1 MTLEELR
8 NRIDDI
14 DDKIAALYLE
24 RQDTVRL
31 IGEEKAKTHAP
42 VFDPAREKK
51 VIAKVTK
58 QADDEQKIYLK
69 RVFETIMETARAYQR
84 RLVAPATPLSD
95 ELRRALMEGK
105 RYFPVSASV
114 ACQGVEG
121 SYSSIAAGKL
131 FEIAD
136 ITFFRN
142 FEGVFQAVEKGLCD
156 YGVLPIENSA
166 VGSVNAVYDLMKKH
180 NFYIVRSIK
189 LKVSHH
195 LLAKKGVKRGDIK
208 EIFSHEQAIGQ
219 CAAYIAKNFPSAK
232 VTSCPNTAVAAES
245 VARSDR
251 TDVACISSRN
261 CAELYGLGIVDSN
274 IQDNDSNYTRFICIS
289 KRLELFA
296 PADRISIMMT
306 LPHESGSL
314 NRVLNKFSTLGLNLT
329 KLESRPLPG
338 TDFEFMFYF
347 DFEGQIENSD
357 TLSLIAELD
366 QGTEQ
371 FVFLG
376 SYHEVAQ

>member
-1 MTLEELR
+1 MIEELR
-8 NRIDDI
+8 KKIDEI

-24 RQDTVRL
+24 RQNTVRE
-31 IGEEKAKTHAP
+31 IGEEKARTHTA
-42 VFDPAREKK
+42 VSDPAREKK
-51 VIAKVTK
+51 IIARVTK

-69 RVFETIMETARAYQR
+69 RVFETIMETSRAYQR
-84 RLVAPATPLSD
+84 RLVAPVSKLSD
-95 ELRRALMEGK
+95 ELRRVLMEGK
-105 RYFPVSASV
+105 KYFPVSSTV

-121 SYSSIAAGKL
+121 SYSSIAADKL

-166 VGSVNAVYDLMKKH
+166 VGSVNAVYDLMKKYR
-180 NFYIVRSIK
+180 FYIVRSIK

-195 LLAKKGVKRGDIK
+195 LLAKKGVALSDIK
-208 EIFSHEQAIGQ
+208 EIYSHEQAIGQ
-219 CAAYIAKNFPSAK
+219 CSAYLQKLPSSVK
-232 VTSCPNTAVAAES
+232 VTACPNTAVAAET
-245 VARSDR
+245 VANSDR
-251 TDVACISSRN
+251 TDIACISSRN
-261 CAELYGLGIVDSN
+261 CADLYDLGILDSN

-289 KRLELFA
+289 KTLEVFA
-296 PADRISIMMT
+296 PANRISIMMT

-376 SYHEVAQ
+376 SYYEVTQ

>member
-1 MTLEELR
+1 MLEELR
-8 NRIDDI
+8 KKIDTL
-14 DDKIAALYLE
+14 DDEIAKLYLE
-24 RQDTVRL
+24 RQSVVKK
-31 IGEEKAKTHAP
+31 IGEEKARNRTA
-42 VFDPAREKK
+42 VADPSREKQI
-51 VIAKVTK
+51 IARVTK
-58 QADDEQKIYLK
+58 SADDEQKIYLK
-69 RVFETIMETARAYQR
+69 RVFETIMETSRAYQR
-84 RLVAPATPLSD
+84 RLVAPVSPLAD
-95 ELRRALMEGK
+95 ELRRVLMEGK
-105 RYFPVSASV
+105 KYFPVSSTV

-121 SYSSIAAGKL
+121 SYSSIAADKL

-136 ITFFRN
+136 ITYFRN

-180 NFYIVRSIK
+180 RFYIVRSIK
-189 LKVSHH
+189 LKVCHH
-195 LLAKKGVKRGDIK
+195 LLAKKGVKISDIK

-219 CAAYIAKNFPSAK
+219 CAEYLQKFAKDVKITA
-232 VTSCPNTAVAAES
+232 CPNTAVAAEK
-245 VARSDR
+245 VAASDR

-261 CAELYGLGIVDSN
+261 CADLYDLGILDGN

-289 KRLELFA
+289 KNLQVFA
-296 PADRISIMMT
+296 PAGKISIMMT

-357 TLSLIAELD
+357 TLALIAELD
-366 QGTEQ
+366 RGSEQ
-371 FVFLG
+371 FLFLG
-376 SYHEVAQ
+376 SYYEVSQ

>member
-1 MTLEELR
+1 MLEELR
-8 NRIDDI
+8 KKIDEI

-24 RQDTVRL
+24 RQNTVRE
-31 IGEEKAKTHAP
+31 IGEEKARTHTA
-42 VFDPAREKK
+42 VADPTREKK
-51 VIAKVTK
+51 IIARVTK

-69 RVFETIMETARAYQR
+69 RVFETMIETSRAYQR
-84 RLVAPATPLSD
+84 RLVAPVTPLSD
-95 ELRRALMEGK
+95 DLRRVLMEGK
-105 RYFPVSASV
+105 KYFPVSSTV

-121 SYSSIAAGKL
+121 SYSSIAADKL

-180 NFYIVRSIK
+180 RFYIVRSIK

-195 LLAKKGVKRGDIK
+195 LLAKKGVSLSDIK
-208 EIFSHEQAIGQ
+208 EIYSHEQAIAQ
-219 CAAYIAKNFPSAK
+219 CAAYLQKLPSSVK
-232 VTSCPNTAVAAES
+232 VTACPNTAIAAET
-245 VARSDR
+245 VASSDR
-251 TDVACISSRN
+251 KDIACISSRG
-261 CAELYGLGIVDSN
+261 CAELYDLGILDSN

-289 KRLELFA
+289 KKLEIFA
-296 PADRISIMMT
+296 PADRISVMMT

-376 SYHEVAQ
+376 CYHEVTQ

>member
-1 MTLEELR
+1 MLEELR
-8 NRIDDI
+8 KKIDTL
-14 DDKIAALYLE
+14 DDEIAKLYLE
-24 RQDTVRL
+24 RQSVVKE
-31 IGEEKAKTHAP
+31 IGEEKARNRTA
-42 VFDPAREKK
+42 VADPSREKQI
-51 VIAKVTK
+51 IARVTK
-58 QADDEQKIYLK
+58 SADDEQKIYLK
-69 RVFETIMETARAYQR
+69 RVFETIMETSRAYQR
-84 RLVAPATPLSD
+84 RLVAPVSPLAD
-95 ELRRALMEGK
+95 ELRRVLMEGK
-105 RYFPVSASV
+105 KYFPVSSTV

-121 SYSSIAAGKL
+121 SYSSIAADKL

-136 ITFFRN
+136 ITYFRN

-180 NFYIVRSIK
+180 RFYIVRSIK
-189 LKVSHH
+189 LKVCHH
-195 LLAKKGVKRGDIK
+195 LLAKKGVKISDIK

-219 CAAYIAKNFPSAK
+219 CAEYLQKFAKDVKITA
-232 VTSCPNTAVAAES
+232 CPNTAVAAEK
-245 VARSDR
+245 VAASDR

-261 CAELYGLGIVDSN
+261 CADLYDLGILDGN

-289 KRLELFA
+289 KSLQVFA
-296 PADRISIMMT
+296 PAGKISIMMT

-357 TLSLIAELD
+357 TLALIAELD
-366 QGTEQ
+366 RGSEQ
-371 FVFLG
+371 FFFLG
-376 SYHEVAQ
+376 SYYEVSQ

>member
-1 MTLEELR
+1 MIEELR
-8 NRIDDI
+8 KKIDEL
-14 DDKIAALYLE
+14 DDKIAGLYLE
-24 RQDTVRL
+24 RQRTVRE
-31 IGEEKAKTHAP
+31 IGEEKARTHAA
-42 VFDPAREKK
+42 VLDPAREKK
-51 VIAKVTK
+51 IIARVTK

-69 RVFETIMETARAYQR
+69 RVFETILETSRAYQR
-84 RLVAPATPLSD
+84 RLVAPVTPLSD
-95 ELRRALMEGK
+95 NLRRVLMEGK
-105 RYFPVSASV
+105 KYFPVSSTV

-121 SYSSIAAGKL
+121 SYSSIAADKL

-180 NFYIVRSIK
+180 RFYIVRSIK
-189 LKVSHH
+189 LKVCHH
-195 LLAKKGVKRGDIK
+195 LLAKKGVALSDIK
-208 EIFSHEQAIGQ
+208 EVYSHEQAIGQ
-219 CAAYIAKNFPSAK
+219 CSAYLQKLPSSVKITA
-232 VTSCPNTAVAAES
+232 CPNTAVAAEM
-245 VARSDR
+245 VANSDR
-251 TDVACISSRN
+251 NDVACISSRN
-261 CAELYGLGIVDSN
+261 CAELYGLGILESN

-289 KRLELFA
+289 KTLEIFA
-296 PADRISIMMT
+296 PANRISIMMT

-371 FVFLG
+371 FTFLG
-376 SYHEVAQ
+376 SYYEVAQ

>member
-1 MTLEELR
+1 MIEELR
-8 NRIDDI
+8 KKIDEL
-14 DDKIAALYLE
+14 DDKIAELYLE
-24 RQDTVRL
+24 RQRTVRE
-31 IGEEKAKTHAP
+31 IGEEKARTHAA
-42 VFDPAREKK
+42 VLDPAREKK
-51 VIAKVTK
+51 IIARVTK

-69 RVFETIMETARAYQR
+69 RVFETILETSRAYQR
-84 RLVAPATPLSD
+84 RLVAPVTPLSD
-95 ELRRALMEGK
+95 NLRRVLMEGK
-105 RYFPVSASV
+105 KYFPVSSTV

-121 SYSSIAAGKL
+121 SYSSIAADKL
-131 FEIAD
+131 FEIED

-180 NFYIVRSIK
+180 RFYIVRSIK
-189 LKVSHH
+189 LKVCHH
-195 LLAKKGVKRGDIK
+195 LLAKKGVALSDIR
-208 EIFSHEQAIGQ
+208 EVYSHEQAIGQ
-219 CAAYIAKNFPSAK
+219 CSAYLQKLPSSVKITA
-232 VTSCPNTAVAAES
+232 CPNTAVAAEM
-245 VARSDR
+245 VANSDR
-251 TDVACISSRN
+251 NDVACISSRN
-261 CAELYGLGIVDSN
+261 CAELYGLGILESN

-289 KRLELFA
+289 KTLEVFA
-296 PADRISIMMT
+296 PANRISIMMT

-371 FVFLG
+371 FTFLG
-376 SYHEVAQ
+376 SYYEVAQ

>member
-1 MTLEELR
+1 MIDELR
-8 NRIDDI
+8 KKIDSI

-24 RQDTVRL
+24 RQDTVRE
-31 IGEEKAKTHAP
+31 IGEEKARTHSA
-42 VFDPAREKK
+42 VLDPAREKK
-51 VIAKVTK
+51 IIARVTK
-58 QADDEQKIYLK
+58 TADDEQKIYLK
-69 RVFETIMETARAYQR
+69 RVFETILETSRAYQR
-84 RLVAPATPLSD
+84 RLVAPVTPLSD
-95 ELRRALMEGK
+95 ELRRVLMEGK
-105 RYFPVSASV
+105 KYFPVNSTV

-121 SYSSIAAGKL
+121 SYSSIAADKL

-136 ITFFRN
+136 ITYFKN

-180 NFYIVRSIK
+180 RFYIVRSVK
-189 LKVSHH
+189 LKVCHH
-195 LLAKKGVKRGDIK
+195 LLAKKGVQLKDIR
-208 EIFSHEQAIGQ
+208 EVFSHEQAIGQ
-219 CAAYIAKNFPSAK
+219 CASFLSRVCPSAK
-232 VTSCPNTAVAAES
+232 VTACANTAIAAEA
-245 VARSDR
+245 VANSERN
-251 TDVACISSRN
+251 DVACISSRS
-261 CAELYGLGIVDSN
+261 CADLYGLGILESN

-289 KRLELFA
+289 KSLEIFA
-296 PADRISIMMT
+296 PANRISIMMT

-357 TLSLIAELD
+357 TLALVAELD

-376 SYHEVAQ
+376 SYYEVMG

>member
-1 MTLEELR
+1 MIEELR
-8 NRIDDI
+8 KKIDEL
-14 DDKIAALYLE
+14 DDKIAELYLE
-24 RQDTVRL
+24 RQRTVRE
-31 IGEEKAKTHAP
+31 IGEEKARTHAA
-42 VFDPAREKK
+42 VLDPAREKK
-51 VIAKVTK
+51 IIARVTK

-69 RVFETIMETARAYQR
+69 RVFETILETSRAYQR
-84 RLVAPATPLSD
+84 RLVAPVTPLSD
-95 ELRRALMEGK
+95 NLRRVLMEGK
-105 RYFPVSASV
+105 KYFPVSSTV

-121 SYSSIAAGKL
+121 SYSSIAADKL

-180 NFYIVRSIK
+180 RFYIVRSIK
-189 LKVSHH
+189 LKVCHH
-195 LLAKKGVKRGDIK
+195 LLAKKGVALSDIK
-208 EIFSHEQAIGQ
+208 EVYSHEQAIGQ
-219 CAAYIAKNFPSAK
+219 CSAYLQKLPSSVKITA
-232 VTSCPNTAVAAES
+232 CPNTAVAAEM
-245 VARSDR
+245 VANSDR
-251 TDVACISSRN
+251 NDVACISSRN
-261 CAELYGLGIVDSN
+261 CAELYGLGILESN

-289 KRLELFA
+289 KTLEVFA
-296 PADRISIMMT
+296 PANRISIMMT

-371 FVFLG
+371 FTFLG
-376 SYHEVAQ
+376 SYYEVAQ

>member
-1 MTLEELR
+1 MIEELR
-8 NRIDDI
+8 KKIDEL
-14 DDKIAALYLE
+14 DDKIAELYLE
-24 RQDTVRL
+24 RQRTVRE
-31 IGEEKAKTHAP
+31 IGEEKARTHAA
-42 VFDPAREKK
+42 VLDPAREKK
-51 VIAKVTK
+51 IIARVTK

-69 RVFETIMETARAYQR
+69 RVFETILETSRAYQR
-84 RLVAPATPLSD
+84 RLVAPVTPLSD
-95 ELRRALMEGK
+95 NLRRVLMEGK
-105 RYFPVSASV
+105 KYFPVSSTV

-121 SYSSIAAGKL
+121 SYSSIAADKL

-142 FEGVFQAVEKGLCD
+142 FESVFQAVEKGLCD

-180 NFYIVRSIK
+180 RFYIVRSIK
-189 LKVSHH
+189 LKVCHH
-195 LLAKKGVKRGDIK
+195 LLAKKGVALSDIR
-208 EIFSHEQAIGQ
+208 EVYSHEQAIGQ
-219 CAAYIAKNFPSAK
+219 CSAYLQKLPSSVKITA
-232 VTSCPNTAVAAES
+232 CPNTAVAAEM
-245 VARSDR
+245 VANSDR
-251 TDVACISSRN
+251 NDVACISSRN
-261 CAELYGLGIVDSN
+261 CAELYGLGILESN

-289 KRLELFA
+289 KTLEVFA
-296 PADRISIMMT
+296 PANRISIMMT

-371 FVFLG
+371 FTFLG
-376 SYHEVAQ
+376 SYYEVAQ

>member
-1 MTLEELR
+1 MLEELR
-8 NRIDDI
+8 KKIDTL
-14 DDKIAALYLE
+14 DDEIAKLYLE
-24 RQDTVRL
+24 RQSVVNE
-31 IGEEKAKTHAP
+31 IGEEKARNRTA
-42 VFDPAREKK
+42 VADPSREKQI
-51 VIAKVTK
+51 IARVTK
-58 QADDEQKIYLK
+58 SADDEQKIYLK
-69 RVFETIMETARAYQR
+69 RVFETIMETSRAYQR
-84 RLVAPATPLSD
+84 RLVAPVSPLAD
-95 ELRRALMEGK
+95 ELRRVLMEGK
-105 RYFPVSASV
+105 KYFPVSSTV

-121 SYSSIAAGKL
+121 SYSSIAADKL

-136 ITFFRN
+136 ITYFRN

-180 NFYIVRSIK
+180 RFYIVRSIK
-189 LKVSHH
+189 LKVCHH
-195 LLAKKGVKRGDIK
+195 LLAKKGVKISDIK

-219 CAAYIAKNFPSAK
+219 CAEYLQKFAKDVKITA
-232 VTSCPNTAVAAES
+232 CPNTAVAAEK
-245 VARSDR
+245 VAASDR

-261 CAELYGLGIVDSN
+261 CADLYDLGILDGN

-289 KRLELFA
+289 KNLQVFA
-296 PADRISIMMT
+296 PAGKISIMMT

-357 TLSLIAELD
+357 TLALIAELD
-366 QGTEQ
+366 RGSEQ
-371 FVFLG
+371 FFFLG
-376 SYHEVAQ
+376 SYYEVSQ

>member
-1 MTLEELR
+1 MLEELR
-8 NRIDDI
+8 KKIDTL
-14 DDKIAALYLE
+14 DDEIAKLYLE
-24 RQDTVRL
+24 RQSVVKK
-31 IGEEKAKTHAP
+31 IGEEKARNRTA
-42 VFDPAREKK
+42 VADPSREKRI
-51 VIAKVTK
+51 IARVAKS
-58 QADDEQKIYLK
+58 ADDEQKIYLK
-69 RVFETIMETARAYQR
+69 RVFETIMETSRAYQR
-84 RLVAPATPLSD
+84 RLVAPVSPLAD
-95 ELRRALMEGK
+95 ELRRVLMEGK
-105 RYFPVSASV
+105 KYFPVSSTV

-121 SYSSIAAGKL
+121 SYSSIAADKL

-136 ITFFRN
+136 ITYFRN

-180 NFYIVRSIK
+180 RFYIVRSIK
-189 LKVSHH
+189 LKVCHH
-195 LLAKKGVKRGDIK
+195 LLAKKGVKISDIK

-219 CAAYIAKNFPSAK
+219 CAEYLQKFAKDVKITA
-232 VTSCPNTAVAAES
+232 CPNTAVAAEK
-245 VARSDR
+245 VAASDR

-261 CAELYGLGIVDSN
+261 CADLYDLGILDGN

-289 KRLELFA
+289 KNLQVFA
-296 PADRISIMMT
+296 PAGKISIMMT

-357 TLSLIAELD
+357 TLALIAELD
-366 QGTEQ
+366 RGSEQ
-371 FVFLG
+371 FFFLG
-376 SYHEVAQ
+376 SYYEVSQ

>member
-1 MTLEELR
+1 MIEELR
-8 NRIDDI
+8 KKIDEL
-14 DDKIAALYLE
+14 DDKIARLYLE
-24 RQDTVRL
+24 RQRTVRE
-31 IGEEKAKTHAP
+31 IGEEKARTHAA
-42 VFDPAREKK
+42 VLDPAREKK
-51 VIAKVTK
+51 IIARVTK

-69 RVFETIMETARAYQR
+69 RVFETILETSRAYQR
-84 RLVAPATPLSD
+84 RLVAPVTPLSD
-95 ELRRALMEGK
+95 NLRRVLMEGK
-105 RYFPVSASV
+105 KYFPVSSTV

-121 SYSSIAAGKL
+121 SYSSIAADKL

-180 NFYIVRSIK
+180 RFYIVRSIK
-189 LKVSHH
+189 LKVCHH
-195 LLAKKGVKRGDIK
+195 LLAKKGVALSDIR
-208 EIFSHEQAIGQ
+208 EVYSHEQAIGQ
-219 CAAYIAKNFPSAK
+219 CSAYLQKLPSSVKITA
-232 VTSCPNTAVAAES
+232 CPNTAVAAEM
-245 VARSDR
+245 VANSDR
-251 TDVACISSRN
+251 NDVACISSRN
-261 CAELYGLGIVDSN
+261 CAELYGLGILESN

-289 KRLELFA
+289 KTLEVFA
-296 PADRISIMMT
+296 PANRISIMMT

-371 FVFLG
+371 FTFLG
-376 SYHEVAQ
+376 SYYEVAQ

>member
-1 MTLEELR
+1 MLEELR
-8 NRIDDI
+8 KKIDTL
-14 DDKIAALYLE
+14 DDEIAKLYLE
-24 RQDTVRL
+24 RQSVVKK
-31 IGEEKAKTHAP
+31 IGEEKARNRTA
-42 VFDPAREKK
+42 VADPSREKQI
-51 VIAKVTK
+51 IARVTK
-58 QADDEQKIYLK
+58 SADDEQKIYLK
-69 RVFETIMETARAYQR
+69 RVFETIMETSRAYQR
-84 RLVAPATPLSD
+84 RLVAPVSPLAD
-95 ELRRALMEGK
+95 ELRRVLMEVK
-105 RYFPVSASV
+105 KYFPVSSTV

-121 SYSSIAAGKL
+121 SYSSIAADKL

-136 ITFFRN
+136 ITYFRN

-180 NFYIVRSIK
+180 RFYIVRSIK
-189 LKVSHH
+189 LKVCHH
-195 LLAKKGVKRGDIK
+195 LLAKKGVKISDIK

-219 CAAYIAKNFPSAK
+219 CAEYLQKFAKDVKITA
-232 VTSCPNTAVAAES
+232 CPNTAVAAEK
-245 VARSDR
+245 VAASDR

-261 CAELYGLGIVDSN
+261 CADLYDLGILDGN

-289 KRLELFA
+289 KNLQVFA
-296 PADRISIMMT
+296 PAGKISIMMT

-357 TLSLIAELD
+357 TLALIAELD
-366 QGTEQ
+366 RGSEQ
-371 FVFLG
+371 FFFLG
-376 SYHEVAQ
+376 SYYEVSQ

>member
-1 MTLEELR
+1 MIEELR
-8 NRIDDI
+8 KKIDSL
-14 DDKIAALYLE
+14 DDEIAKLYLE
-24 RQDTVRL
+24 RQNTVRE
-31 IGEEKAKTHAP
+31 IGEEKARTHAA
-42 VFDPAREKK
+42 VLDPAREKK
-51 VIAKVTK
+51 IIARVTK

-69 RVFETIMETARAYQR
+69 RVFETILETSRAYQR
-84 RLVAPATPLSD
+84 RLVAPVTPLSNN
-95 ELRRALMEGK
+95 LRRVLMEGK
-105 RYFPVSASV
+105 KYFPVSSTV
-114 ACQGVEG
+114 ACQGVDG
-121 SYSSIAAGKL
+121 SYSSIAAEKL

-180 NFYIVRSIK
+180 SFYIVRSIK
-189 LKVSHH
+189 LKVCHH
-195 LLAKKGVKRGDIK
+195 LLAKKGVALKDIK
-208 EIFSHEQAIGQ
+208 EIYSHEQALNQ
-219 CAAYIAKNFPSAK
+219 CSAYLQKFPSSVKITA
-232 VTSCPNTAVAAES
+232 CPNTAVAAET
-245 VARSDR
+245 VANSERNDI
-251 TDVACISSRN
+251 ACISSRN
-261 CAELYGLGIVDSN
+261 CAELYGLGIVESN

-289 KRLELFA
+289 KTLEVFA
-296 PADRISIMMT
+296 PANRISIMMT

-371 FVFLG
+371 FTFLG
-376 SYHEVAQ
+376 SYYEVSQ

>member
-1 MTLEELR
+1 MIEELR
-8 NRIDDI
+8 KKIDEL
-14 DDKIAALYLE
+14 DDQIAELYLE
-24 RQDTVRL
+24 RQRTVRE
-31 IGEEKAKTHAP
+31 IGEEKARTHAA
-42 VFDPAREKK
+42 VLDPAREKK
-51 VIAKVTK
+51 IIARVTK

-69 RVFETIMETARAYQR
+69 RVFETILETSRAYQR
-84 RLVAPATPLSD
+84 RLVAPVTPLSD
-95 ELRRALMEGK
+95 NLRRVLMEGK
-105 RYFPVSASV
+105 KYFPVSSTV

-121 SYSSIAAGKL
+121 SYSSIAADKL

-180 NFYIVRSIK
+180 RFYIVRSIK
-189 LKVSHH
+189 LKVCHH
-195 LLAKKGVKRGDIK
+195 LLAKKGVALSDIR
-208 EIFSHEQAIGQ
+208 EVYSHEQAIGQ
-219 CAAYIAKNFPSAK
+219 CSAYLQKLPSSVKITA
-232 VTSCPNTAVAAES
+232 CPNTAVAAET
-245 VARSDR
+245 VANSDR
-251 TDVACISSRN
+251 NDVACISSRN
-261 CAELYGLGIVDSN
+261 CAELYGLGILESN

-289 KRLELFA
+289 KTLEVFA
-296 PADRISIMMT
+296 PANRISIMMT

-371 FVFLG
+371 FTFLG
-376 SYHEVAQ
+376 SYYEVAQ

>member
-1 MTLEELR
+1 MIEELR
-8 NRIDDI
+8 KKIDEL
-14 DDKIAALYLE
+14 DDKIAELYLE
-24 RQDTVRL
+24 RQRTVRE
-31 IGEEKAKTHAP
+31 IGEEKARTHAA
-42 VFDPAREKK
+42 VLDPAREKK
-51 VIAKVTK
+51 IIARVTK

-69 RVFETIMETARAYQR
+69 RVFETILETSRAYQR
-84 RLVAPATPLSD
+84 RLVAPVTPLSD
-95 ELRRALMEGK
+95 NLRRVLMEGK
-105 RYFPVSASV
+105 KYFPVSSTV

-121 SYSSIAAGKL
+121 SYSSIAADKL

-180 NFYIVRSIK
+180 RFYIVRSIK
-189 LKVSHH
+189 LKVCHH
-195 LLAKKGVKRGDIK
+195 LLAKKGVALSDIR
-208 EIFSHEQAIGQ
+208 EVYSHEQAIGQ
-219 CAAYIAKNFPSAK
+219 CSAYLQKLPSSVKITA
-232 VTSCPNTAVAAES
+232 CPNTAVAAEM
-245 VARSDR
+245 VANSDR
-251 TDVACISSRN
+251 NDVACISSRN
-261 CAELYGLGIVDSN
+261 CAELYGLGILESN

-289 KRLELFA
+289 KTLEVFA
-296 PADRISIMMT
+296 PANRISIMMT

-371 FVFLG
+371 FTFLG
-376 SYHEVAQ
+376 SYYEVAQ

>member
-1 MTLEELR
+1 MLEELR
-8 NRIDDI
+8 KKIDTL
-14 DDKIAALYLE
+14 DDEIAKLYLE
-24 RQDTVRL
+24 RQSVVKE
-31 IGEEKAKTHAP
+31 IGEEKARNRTA
-42 VFDPAREKK
+42 VADPSREKQI
-51 VIAKVTK
+51 IARVTK
-58 QADDEQKIYLK
+58 SADDEQKIYLK
-69 RVFETIMETARAYQR
+69 RVFETIMETSRAYQR
-84 RLVAPATPLSD
+84 RLVAPVSPLAD
-95 ELRRALMEGK
+95 ELRRVLMEGK
-105 RYFPVSASV
+105 KYFPVSSTV

-121 SYSSIAAGKL
+121 SYSSIAADKL

-136 ITFFRN
+136 ITYFRN

-180 NFYIVRSIK
+180 RFYIVRSIK
-189 LKVSHH
+189 LKVCHH
-195 LLAKKGVKRGDIK
+195 LLAKKGVKISDIK

-219 CAAYIAKNFPSAK
+219 CAEYLQKFAKDVKITA
-232 VTSCPNTAVAAES
+232 CPNTAVAAEK
-245 VARSDR
+245 VAASDR

-261 CAELYGLGIVDSN
+261 CADIYDLGILDGN

-289 KRLELFA
+289 KNLQVFA
-296 PADRISIMMT
+296 PAGKISIMMT

-357 TLSLIAELD
+357 TLALIAELD
-366 QGTEQ
+366 RGSEQ
-371 FVFLG
+371 FFFLG
-376 SYHEVAQ
+376 SYYEVSQ

>member
-1 MTLEELR
+1 MLEELR
-8 NRIDDI
+8 KKIDEI

-24 RQDTVRL
+24 RQNTVRE
-31 IGEEKAKTHAP
+31 IGEEKARTHTA
-42 VFDPAREKK
+42 VADPTREKK
-51 VIAKVTK
+51 IIARVTK

-69 RVFETIMETARAYQR
+69 RVFETMIETSRAYQR
-84 RLVAPATPLSD
+84 RLVAPVTPLSD
-95 ELRRALMEGK
+95 DLRRVLMEGK
-105 RYFPVSASV
+105 KYFPVSSTV

-121 SYSSIAAGKL
+121 SYSSIAADKL

-180 NFYIVRSIK
+180 RFYIVRSIK

-195 LLAKKGVKRGDIK
+195 LLAKKGVSLSDIK
-208 EIFSHEQAIGQ
+208 EIYSHEQAIAQ
-219 CAAYIAKNFPSAK
+219 CAAYLQKLPSSVK
-232 VTSCPNTAVAAES
+232 VTACPNTAVAAET
-245 VARSDR
+245 VAASDR
-251 TDVACISSRN
+251 KDIACISSRG
-261 CAELYGLGIVDSN
+261 CAELYDLGILESN

-289 KRLELFA
+289 KKLEIFA
-296 PADRISIMMT
+296 PADRISVMMT

-376 SYHEVAQ
+376 CYHEVTQ

>member
-1 MTLEELR
+1 MLEELR
-8 NRIDDI
+8 KKIDTL
-14 DDKIAALYLE
+14 DDEIAKLYLE
-24 RQDTVRL
+24 RQSVVKK
-31 IGEEKAKTHAP
+31 IGEEKARNRTA
-42 VFDPAREKK
+42 VADPSREKQI
-51 VIAKVTK
+51 IARVTK
-58 QADDEQKIYLK
+58 SADDEQKIYLK
-69 RVFETIMETARAYQR
+69 RVFETIMETSRAYQR
-84 RLVAPATPLSD
+84 RLVAPVSPLAD
-95 ELRRALMEGK
+95 ELRRVLMEGK
-105 RYFPVSASV
+105 KYFPVSSTV

-121 SYSSIAAGKL
+121 SYSSIAADKL

-136 ITFFRN
+136 ITYFRN

-180 NFYIVRSIK
+180 RFYIVRSIK
-189 LKVSHH
+189 LKVCHH
-195 LLAKKGVKRGDIK
+195 LLAKKGVKISDIK

-219 CAAYIAKNFPSAK
+219 CAEYLQKFAKDVKITA
-232 VTSCPNTAVAAES
+232 CPNTAVAAEK
-245 VARSDR
+245 VAASDR

-261 CAELYGLGIVDSN
+261 CADLYDLGILDGN

-289 KRLELFA
+289 KNLQVFA
-296 PADRISIMMT
+296 PAGKISIMMT

-338 TDFEFMFYF
+338 TDFEFLFYF

-357 TLSLIAELD
+357 TLALIAELD
-366 QGTEQ
+366 RGSEQ
-371 FVFLG
+371 FFFLG
-376 SYHEVAQ
+376 SYYEVSQ

>member
-1 MTLEELR
+1 MIEELR
-8 NRIDDI
+8 KKIDAL
-14 DDKIAALYLE
+14 DDKIAELYLE
-24 RQDTVRL
+24 RQRTVRE
-31 IGEEKAKTHAP
+31 IGEEKARTHAA
-42 VFDPAREKK
+42 VLDPAREKK
-51 VIAKVTK
+51 IIARVTK

-69 RVFETIMETARAYQR
+69 RVFETILETSRAYQR
-84 RLVAPATPLSD
+84 RLVAPVTPLSD
-95 ELRRALMEGK
+95 NLRRVLMEGK
-105 RYFPVSASV
+105 KYFPVSSTV

-121 SYSSIAAGKL
+121 SYSSIAADKL

-180 NFYIVRSIK
+180 RFYIVRSIK
-189 LKVSHH
+189 LKVCHH
-195 LLAKKGVKRGDIK
+195 LLAKKGVALSDIR
-208 EIFSHEQAIGQ
+208 EVYSHEQAIGQ
-219 CAAYIAKNFPSAK
+219 CSAYLQKLPSSVKITA
-232 VTSCPNTAVAAES
+232 CPNTAVAAEM
-245 VARSDR
+245 VANSDR
-251 TDVACISSRN
+251 NDVACISSRN
-261 CAELYGLGIVDSN
+261 CAELYGLGILESN

-289 KRLELFA
+289 KTLEVFA
-296 PADRISIMMT
+296 PANRISIMMT

-371 FVFLG
+371 FTFLG
-376 SYHEVAQ
+376 SYYEVAQ

>member
-1 MTLEELR
+1 MIEELR
-8 NRIDDI
+8 KKIDSIDDE
-14 DDKIAALYLE
+14 IARLYLE
-24 RQDTVRL
+24 RQSTVRE
-31 IGEEKAKTHAP
+31 IGEEKARTNAS
-42 VFDPAREKK
+42 VLDPAREKK
-51 VIAKVTK
+51 IIARVTK
-58 QADDEQKIYLK
+58 QADEEQKIYLK
-69 RVFETIMETARAYQR
+69 RVFETILETSRAYQR
-84 RLVAPATPLSD
+84 RLVAPVTPLSD
-95 ELRRALMEGK
+95 NLRRVLMEGK
-105 RYFPVSASV
+105 KYFPVSSTV
-114 ACQGVEG
+114 ACQGVDG
-121 SYSSIAAGKL
+121 SYSSIAADKL

-180 NFYIVRSIK
+180 RFYIVRSIK
-189 LKVSHH
+189 LKVCHH
-195 LLAKKGVKRGDIK
+195 LLAKKGVALKDIT
-208 EIFSHEQAIGQ
+208 EIYSHEQAINQ
-219 CAAYIAKNFPSAK
+219 CSAYLQKLPSCVKITA
-232 VTSCPNTAVAAES
+232 CPNTAVAAET
-245 VARSDR
+245 VANSDR
-251 TDVACISSRN
+251 NDIACISSRN

-289 KRLELFA
+289 KTLEIFA
-296 PADRISIMMT
+296 PANRISIMMT

-371 FVFLG
+371 FTFLG
-376 SYHEVAQ
+376 SYYEVSQ

>member
-1 MTLEELR
+1 MLEELR
-8 NRIDDI
+8 KKIDTL
-14 DDKIAALYLE
+14 DDEIAKLYLE
-24 RQDTVRL
+24 RQSVVKK
-31 IGEEKAKTHAP
+31 IGEEKARNRTA
-42 VFDPAREKK
+42 VADTSREKQI
-51 VIAKVTK
+51 IARVTK
-58 QADDEQKIYLK
+58 SADDEQKIYLK
-69 RVFETIMETARAYQR
+69 RVFETIMETSRAYQR
-84 RLVAPATPLSD
+84 RLVAPVSPLAD
-95 ELRRALMEGK
+95 ELRRVLMEGK
-105 RYFPVSASV
+105 KYFPVSSTV

-121 SYSSIAAGKL
+121 SYSSIAADKL

-136 ITFFRN
+136 ITYFRN

-180 NFYIVRSIK
+180 RFYIVRSIK
-189 LKVSHH
+189 LKVCHH
-195 LLAKKGVKRGDIK
+195 LLAKKGVKISDIK

-219 CAAYIAKNFPSAK
+219 CAEYLQKFAKDVKITA
-232 VTSCPNTAVAAES
+232 CPNTAVAAEK
-245 VARSDR
+245 VAASDR

-261 CAELYGLGIVDSN
+261 CADLYDLGILDGN

-289 KRLELFA
+289 KNLQVFA
-296 PADRISIMMT
+296 PAGKISIMMT

-357 TLSLIAELD
+357 TLALIAELD
-366 QGTEQ
+366 RGSEQ
-371 FVFLG
+371 FFFLG
-376 SYHEVAQ
+376 SYYEVSQ

>member
-1 MTLEELR
+1 MIEELR
-8 NRIDDI
+8 KKIDTL
-14 DDKIAALYLE
+14 DDEIAKLYLE
-24 RQDTVRL
+24 RQNTVRE
-31 IGEEKAKTHAP
+31 IGEEKARTHAA
-42 VFDPAREKK
+42 VLDPAREKK
-51 VIAKVTK
+51 IIARVTK

-69 RVFETIMETARAYQR
+69 RVFETILETSRAYQR
-84 RLVAPATPLSD
+84 RLVAPVTPLSD
-95 ELRRALMEGK
+95 NLRRVLMEGK
-105 RYFPVSASV
+105 KYFPVSSTV
-114 ACQGVEG
+114 ACQGVDG
-121 SYSSIAAGKL
+121 SYSSIAAEKL

-180 NFYIVRSIK
+180 SFYIVRSIK
-189 LKVSHH
+189 LKVCHH
-195 LLAKKGVKRGDIK
+195 LLAKKGVALKDIK
-208 EIFSHEQAIGQ
+208 EIYSHEQALNQ
-219 CAAYIAKNFPSAK
+219 CSAYLQKFPSSVKITA
-232 VTSCPNTAVAAES
+232 CPNTAVAAET
-245 VARSDR
+245 VANSERNDI
-251 TDVACISSRN
+251 ACISSRN
-261 CAELYGLGIVDSN
+261 CAELYGLGIVESN

-289 KRLELFA
+289 KTLEVFA
-296 PADRISIMMT
+296 PANRISIMMT

-371 FVFLG
+371 FTFLG
-376 SYHEVAQ
+376 SYYEVSQ

>member
-1 MTLEELR
+1 MIEELR
-8 NRIDDI
+8 KKIDEL
-14 DDKIAALYLE
+14 DDKIAELYLE
-24 RQDTVRL
+24 RQRAVRE
-31 IGEEKAKTHAP
+31 IGEEKARTHAA
-42 VFDPAREKK
+42 VLDPAREKK
-51 VIAKVTK
+51 IIARVTK

-69 RVFETIMETARAYQR
+69 RVFETILETSRAYQR
-84 RLVAPATPLSD
+84 RLVAPVTPLSD
-95 ELRRALMEGK
+95 NLRRVLMEGK
-105 RYFPVSASV
+105 KYFPVSSTV

-121 SYSSIAAGKL
+121 SYSSIAADKL

-180 NFYIVRSIK
+180 RFYIVRSIK
-189 LKVSHH
+189 LKVCHH
-195 LLAKKGVKRGDIK
+195 LLAKKGVALSDIR
-208 EIFSHEQAIGQ
+208 EVYSHEQAIGQ
-219 CAAYIAKNFPSAK
+219 CSAYLQKLPSSVKITA
-232 VTSCPNTAVAAES
+232 CPNTAVAAEM
-245 VARSDR
+245 VANSDR
-251 TDVACISSRN
+251 NDVACISSRN
-261 CAELYGLGIVDSN
+261 CAELYGLGILESN

-289 KRLELFA
+289 KTLEVFA
-296 PADRISIMMT
+296 PANRISIMMT

-371 FVFLG
+371 FTFLG
-376 SYHEVAQ
+376 SYYEVAQ

>member
-1 MTLEELR
+1 MLEELR
-8 NRIDDI
+8 KKIDTL
-14 DDKIAALYLE
+14 DDEIAKLYLE
-24 RQDTVRL
+24 RQSVVKE
-31 IGEEKAKTHAP
+31 IGEEKARNRTA
-42 VFDPAREKK
+42 VADPSREKQI
-51 VIAKVTK
+51 IARVTK
-58 QADDEQKIYLK
+58 SADDEQKIYLK
-69 RVFETIMETARAYQR
+69 RVFETIMETSRAYQR
-84 RLVAPATPLSD
+84 RLVAPVSPLAD
-95 ELRRALMEGK
+95 ELRRVLMEGK
-105 RYFPVSASV
+105 KYFPVSSTV

-121 SYSSIAAGKL
+121 SYSSIAADKL

-136 ITFFRN
+136 ITYFRN

-180 NFYIVRSIK
+180 RFYIVRSIR
-189 LKVSHH
+189 LKVCHH
-195 LLAKKGVKRGDIK
+195 LLAKKGVKISDIK

-219 CAAYIAKNFPSAK
+219 CAEYLQKFAKDVKITA
-232 VTSCPNTAVAAES
+232 CPNTAVAAEK
-245 VARSDR
+245 VAASDR

-261 CAELYGLGIVDSN
+261 CADLYDLGILDGN

-289 KRLELFA
+289 KNLQVFA
-296 PADRISIMMT
+296 PAGKISIMMT

-357 TLSLIAELD
+357 TLALIAELD
-366 QGTEQ
+366 RGSEQ
-371 FVFLG
+371 FFFLG
-376 SYHEVAQ
+376 SYYEVSQ

>member
-1 MTLEELR
+1 MLEELR
-8 NRIDDI
+8 KKIDTL
-14 DDKIAALYLE
+14 DDEIAKLYLE
-24 RQDTVRL
+24 RQSVVKE
-31 IGEEKAKTHAP
+31 IGEEKARNRTA
-42 VFDPAREKK
+42 VADPSREKRI
-51 VIAKVTK
+51 IARVTK
-58 QADDEQKIYLK
+58 SADDEQKIYLK
-69 RVFETIMETARAYQR
+69 RVFETIMETSRAYQR
-84 RLVAPATPLSD
+84 RLVAPVSPLAD
-95 ELRRALMEGK
+95 ELRRVLMEGK
-105 RYFPVSASV
+105 KYFPVSSTV

-121 SYSSIAAGKL
+121 SYSSIAADKL

-136 ITFFRN
+136 ITYFRN

-180 NFYIVRSIK
+180 RFYIVRSIK
-189 LKVSHH
+189 LKVCHH
-195 LLAKKGVKRGDIK
+195 LLAKKGVKISDIK
-208 EIFSHEQAIGQ
+208 EIFSHEQAIDQ
-219 CAAYIAKNFPSAK
+219 CAEYLQKFAKDVKITA
-232 VTSCPNTAVAAES
+232 CPNTAVAAEK
-245 VARSDR
+245 VAASDR

-261 CAELYGLGIVDSN
+261 CADLYDLGILDGN

-289 KRLELFA
+289 KNLQVFA
-296 PADRISIMMT
+296 PAGKISIMMT

-357 TLSLIAELD
+357 TLALIAELD
-366 QGTEQ
+366 RGSEQ
-371 FVFLG
+371 FFFLG
-376 SYHEVAQ
+376 SYYEVSQ

>member
-1 MTLEELR
+1 MIEELR
-8 NRIDDI
+8 KKIDEL
-14 DDKIAALYLE
+14 DDQIAELYLE
-24 RQDTVRL
+24 RQRTVRE
-31 IGEEKAKTHAP
+31 IGEEKARTHAA
-42 VFDPAREKK
+42 VLDPAREKK
-51 VIAKVTK
+51 IIARVTK

-69 RVFETIMETARAYQR
+69 RVFETILETSRAYQR
-84 RLVAPATPLSD
+84 RLVAPVTPLSD
-95 ELRRALMEGK
+95 NLRRVLMEGK
-105 RYFPVSASV
+105 KYFPVSSTV

-121 SYSSIAAGKL
+121 SYSSIAADKL

-180 NFYIVRSIK
+180 RFYIVRSIK
-189 LKVSHH
+189 LKVCHH
-195 LLAKKGVKRGDIK
+195 LLAKKGVALSDIR
-208 EIFSHEQAIGQ
+208 EVYSHEQAIGQ
-219 CAAYIAKNFPSAK
+219 CSAYLQKLPSSVKITA
-232 VTSCPNTAVAAES
+232 CPNTAVAAEM
-245 VARSDR
+245 VANSDR
-251 TDVACISSRN
+251 NDVACISSRN
-261 CAELYGLGIVDSN
+261 CAELYGLGILESN

-289 KRLELFA
+289 KTLEVFA
-296 PADRISIMMT
+296 PANRISIMMT

-371 FVFLG
+371 FTFLG
-376 SYHEVAQ
+376 SYYEVAQ

>member
-1 MTLEELR
+1 MIEELR
-8 NRIDDI
+8 KKIDEL
-14 DDKIAALYLE
+14 DDKIAGLYLE
-24 RQDTVRL
+24 RQRTVRE
-31 IGEEKAKTHAP
+31 IGEEKARTHAA
-42 VFDPAREKK
+42 VLDPAREKK
-51 VIAKVTK
+51 IIARVTK

-69 RVFETIMETARAYQR
+69 RVFETILETSRAYQR
-84 RLVAPATPLSD
+84 RLVAPVTPLSD
-95 ELRRALMEGK
+95 NLRRVLMEGK
-105 RYFPVSASV
+105 KYFPVSSTV

-121 SYSSIAAGKL
+121 SYSSIAADKL

-180 NFYIVRSIK
+180 RFYIVRSIK
-189 LKVSHH
+189 LKVCHH
-195 LLAKKGVKRGDIK
+195 LLAKKGVALSDIR
-208 EIFSHEQAIGQ
+208 EVYSHEQAIGQ
-219 CAAYIAKNFPSAK
+219 CSAYLQKLPSSVKITA
-232 VTSCPNTAVAAES
+232 CPNTAVAAEM
-245 VARSDR
+245 VANSDR
-251 TDVACISSRN
+251 NDVACISSRN
-261 CAELYGLGIVDSN
+261 CAELYGLGILESN

-289 KRLELFA
+289 KTLEVFA
-296 PADRISIMMT
+296 PANRISIMMT

-371 FVFLG
+371 FTFLG
-376 SYHEVAQ
+376 SYYEVAQ

>member
-1 MTLEELR
+1 MLEELR
-8 NRIDDI
+8 KKIDTL
-14 DDKIAALYLE
+14 DDEIAKLYLE
-24 RQDTVRL
+24 RQSVVKE
-31 IGEEKAKTHAP
+31 IGEEKARNRTA
-42 VFDPAREKK
+42 VADPSREKQI
-51 VIAKVTK
+51 IARVTK
-58 QADDEQKIYLK
+58 SADDEQKIYLK
-69 RVFETIMETARAYQR
+69 RMFETIMETSRAYQR
-84 RLVAPATPLSD
+84 RLVAPVSPLAD
-95 ELRRALMEGK
+95 ELRRVLMEGK
-105 RYFPVSASV
+105 KYFPVSSTV

-121 SYSSIAAGKL
+121 SYSSIAADKL

-136 ITFFRN
+136 ITYFRN

-180 NFYIVRSIK
+180 RFYIVRSIK
-189 LKVSHH
+189 LKVCHH
-195 LLAKKGVKRGDIK
+195 LLAKKGVKISDIK

-219 CAAYIAKNFPSAK
+219 CAEYLQKFAKDVKITA
-232 VTSCPNTAVAAES
+232 CPNTAVAAEK
-245 VARSDR
+245 VAASDR

-261 CAELYGLGIVDSN
+261 CADLYDLGILDGN

-289 KRLELFA
+289 KNLQVFA
-296 PADRISIMMT
+296 PAGKISIMMT

-357 TLSLIAELD
+357 TLALIAELD
-366 QGTEQ
+366 RGSEQ
-371 FVFLG
+371 FFFLG
-376 SYHEVAQ
+376 SYYEVSQ

>member
-1 MTLEELR
+1 MLEELR
-8 NRIDDI
+8 KKIDEI

-24 RQDTVRL
+24 RQNTVRE
-31 IGEEKAKTHAP
+31 IGEEKARTHTA
-42 VFDPAREKK
+42 VADPAREKK
-51 VIAKVTK
+51 IIARVTK
-58 QADDEQKIYLK
+58 QANDEQKIYLK
-69 RVFETIMETARAYQR
+69 RVFETMIETSRAYQR
-84 RLVAPATPLSD
+84 RLVAPVTPLSD
-95 ELRRALMEGK
+95 DLRRVLMEGK
-105 RYFPVSASV
+105 KYFPVSSTV

-121 SYSSIAAGKL
+121 SYSSIAADKL

-180 NFYIVRSIK
+180 RFYIVRSIK

-195 LLAKKGVKRGDIK
+195 LLAKKGVSLSDIK
-208 EIFSHEQAIGQ
+208 EIYSHEQAIAQ
-219 CAAYIAKNFPSAK
+219 CAAYLQKLPSSVK
-232 VTSCPNTAVAAES
+232 VTACPNTAVAAET
-245 VARSDR
+245 VASSDR
-251 TDVACISSRN
+251 KDIACISSRG
-261 CAELYGLGIVDSN
+261 CAELYDLGILDSN

-289 KRLELFA
+289 KKLEIFA
-296 PADRISIMMT
+296 PADRISVMMT

-376 SYHEVAQ
+376 CYHEVTQ